1 MTAAP
6 PKLETHNLSVAYHNK
21 KALFQV
27 SLAFPRGQ
35 ITALLGPS
43 GCGKSTLLF
52 SLNRLHDLEP
62 NAKVSGRVLLDGQD
76 IYGRD
81 IDTLALRR
89 RVGLIFQ
96 KPNPFPFSIEENL
109 SFALKEHGVPKKDL
123 SHRIEEALTQAALWD
138 EVKDRLK
145 KPALQLSGGQ
155 QQRLCIARA
164 IALQPEVLLLDEPC
178 ASLDPIS
185 TTKIEELLLALKGR
199 YTLIV
204 VTHNLA
210 QAQRISERAAFF
222 WCKDGACRL
231 IEAGDTRTFFDAPE
245 SQEARDYL
253 RGRVG

>member
-1 MTAAP
+1 MITAP
-6 PKLETHNLSVAYHNK
+6 PKLETQNLSVAYDRK
-21 KALFQV
+21 QALFRV
-27 SLAFPRGQ
+27 SLTFPRGG

-62 NAKVSGRVLLDGQD
+62 NAKVSGKVLLDGQD
-76 IYGRD
+76 VYHPDVDPLI
-81 IDTLALRR
+81 LRR

-96 KPNPFPFSIEENL
+96 KPNPFPFSIEENI
-109 SFALKEHGVPKKDL
+109 SFALKEHRVPKRELGD
-123 SHRIEEALTQAALWD
+123 RVQAALIQAALWD

-185 TTKIEELLLALKGR
+185 TTKIEELLLTLKGR
-199 YTLIV
+199 YTLII

-210 QAQRISERAAFF
+210 QAQRISEHAAFF
-222 WCKDGACRL
+222 WCKEDGGHL
-231 IEAGDTRTFFDAPE
+231 IEAGETRAFFENPMTR
-245 SQEARDYL
+245 EARDYL
-253 RGRVG
+253 RGKVG